1 MSISVGYVTGGTL
14 NLRAQADRYSDRLAS
29 IPNDTDLV
37 LLYNGTST
45 PGWYMTIF
53 EMHEGFVMADYIHI
67 TETNE
72 PYWKYLLGLTNLYNG
87 CSSSLFVKNLQELLR
102 DAPQNF
108 YTGAIDGIF
117 GDGTEAAVRA
127 MQRAAGL
134 DADGIVG
141 PLTKAALVPEY
152 V

>member
-1 MSISVGYVTGGTL
+1 MPVSVGYVTGGTL

-37 LLYNGTST
+37 LLYNGTGT
-45 PGWYMTIF
+45 PSWYMTIF
-53 EMHEGFVMADYIHI
+53 EMDEGYVMADYINI
-67 TETNE
+67 TGTNE

-87 CSSSLFVKNLQELLR
+87 CSNSLFVKNLQELLR

-117 GDGTEAAVRA
+117 GDDTENAVRD

-141 PLTKAALVPEY
+141 PLTKAALVP
-152 V
+152 